1 MTNRTTESL
10 SKHAGVMD
18 TASETRKKR
27 SQLRLANASTACST
41 GEIALVHRRQRTSGP
56 RYGCP
61 GVGFPDFAI
70 LQWMAWTHP
79 GSSLTSSA
87 ARTADTY
94 PLRVDLACPME
105 TLDAKNSD
113 SVSVSGVR
121 KALVPSNFATVDR
134 AERYLDGVLGA
145 HPRTPTAAT
154 RNDPTAAIAIA
165 HPAAAAL
172 KVALAASEA
181 SWVGVGRADLES
193 SHEQGQHHPA
203 LPQWRQSRHDQWGHW
218 KCQCLNW
225 SDGTP
230 SFAHLWQSPDGQADI
245 GTHLP
250 FFDIQ

>member
-10 SKHAGVMD
+10 SKPVGVMD

-27 SQLRLANASTACST
+27 SQLRLANAATACST
-41 GEIALVHRRQRTSGP
+41 GEIALAHRRKSPSGP
-56 RYGCP
+56 KYGCP
-61 GVGFPDFAI
+61 GVGFPDFEI
-70 LQWMAWTHP
+70 LQWMAWTQP

-87 ARTADTY
+87 ARTAATY
-94 PLRVDLACPME
+94 PLRVDLACPMQ

-121 KALVPSNFATVDR
+121 KALGPSNFATADR
-134 AERYLDGVLGA
+134 AERYLDWVLGT

-154 RNDPTAAIAIA
+154 RNDPIAAIAIA

-172 KVALAASEA
+172 KVALVAGEA
-181 SWVGVGRADLES
+181 SWAGVGRVDLES
-193 SHEQGQHHPA
+193 SHQQGQPHPA
-203 LPQWRQSRHDQWGHW
+203 LPQWGQSRQDHWGHW

-230 SFAHLWQSPDGQADI
+230 SLAHLWQPPDGRADI
-245 GTHLP
+245 GTQLP
-250 FFDIQ
+250 FLDIQ